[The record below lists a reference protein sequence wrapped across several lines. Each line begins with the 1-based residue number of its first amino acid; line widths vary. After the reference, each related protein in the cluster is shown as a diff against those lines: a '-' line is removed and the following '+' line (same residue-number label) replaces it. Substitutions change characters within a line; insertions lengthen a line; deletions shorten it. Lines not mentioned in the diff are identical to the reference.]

1 MIHTAFTFYKY
12 ERQGAEEADVKRSYL
27 SEREFAE
34 NLKGKID
41 GKKYESWKRLLG
53 EDILRISMK
62 HNTNLNAYMKGKPY
76 KVRRKATDSGLS
88 NGGLI
93 QYISIPLSSQANPSF
108 KRRIE
113 EKVFF
118 TEFYEKIL
126 RYGKERLTELL
137 QGKEKFYTEEIYQD
151 YMLHL
156 AEQLQEICL
165 RTLIAELHN
174 YRLKGWL

>member
-1 MIHTAFTFYKY
+1 MIHAAFTFCKY

-27 SEREFAE
+27 SEREFTE
-34 NLKGKID
+34 NPKCKID

-53 EDILRISMK
+53 EGILRISMK
-62 HNTNLNAYMKGKPY
+62 HNTNLSAYMEGKPY
-76 KVRRKATDSGLS
+76 KVRNITSN

-93 QYISIPLSSQANPSF
+93 EYINMPLSGQENSPF

-113 EKVFF
+113 GKVFF
-118 TEFYEKIL
+118 AEFYEKIL

-156 AEQLQEICL
+156 AEQLQAI
-165 RTLIAELHN
+165 
-174 YRLKGWL
+174 